1 QTPIKNVLLAH
12 PEILNVA
19 TEADFDEVMVYG
31 KHIGKCVEQ
40 SDDVVRISREFSVND
55 HYFLQA

>member
-1 QTPIKNVLLAH
+1 MLLAH

-40 SDDVVRISREFSVND
+40 SEDVVRISREFSVND
-55 HYFLQA
+55 HSFLQA